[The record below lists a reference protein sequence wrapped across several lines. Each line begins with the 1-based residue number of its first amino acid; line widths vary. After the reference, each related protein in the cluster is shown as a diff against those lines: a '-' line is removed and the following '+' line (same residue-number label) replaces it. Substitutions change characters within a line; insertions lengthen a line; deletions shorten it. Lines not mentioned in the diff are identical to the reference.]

1 MNNTNDLTGSE
12 DCQDVNKSGEGTVLT
27 DLPDLTDSEPSS
39 KSDSTSDDE
48 MDSELEDNFYQEYS
62 KEGISDMENE
72 NREVIISSC

>member
-39 KSDSTSDDE
+39 KSDCNSDKE
-48 MDSELEDNFYQEYS
+48 SDSELQNNSYQEHTV
-62 KEGISDMENE
+62 EGITDLYHED
-72 NREVIISSC
+72 RDVIV